1 MNNLTIFDSF
11 AKAKSVISDHQ
22 NISVSV
28 SGGADSDI
36 VMDLVERCKDGLV
49 GYVWF
54 DTGLEYQA
62 TKDHLKY
69 LEEKYGVMIKKVKA
83 VKPIPSACKEFGQP
97 FMSKFVSEMISRLQK
112 YNFKWEDRSFEEL
125 YKEYPKCKSALL
137 WWTNTSAIGSDNPR
151 FGIHKNKWLK
161 EFMVENPPTFKISGK
176 CCEYAKKKPVHNFI
190 KENNITLNITGIRQN
205 EGGIRAVAYK
215 NCFDTKGDVANY
227 RPIFWYTNDDQQEY
241 EREFNVEHSK
251 CYTEY
256 GLKRTGC
263 AGCPFGKNFEKELE
277 IIAEHEPKLLKAV
290 NNIFGDSYE
299 YTRKYLEFKRKKE
312 EEID

>member
-11 AKAKSVISDHQ
+11 AKAKSVISQHQ
-22 NISVSV
+22 NISVAI

-36 VMDLVERCKDGLV
+36 VIDLVEKCKDGLV
-49 GYVWF
+49 DYVWF

-69 LEEKYGVMIKKVKA
+69 LEEKYGVLIKRVKA
-83 VKPIPSACKEFGQP
+83 VKPIPLACKEFGQP

-112 YNFKWEDRSFEEL
+112 YNFKWEDKSFEEL
-125 YKEYPKCKSALL
+125 YKEYPKCKSALM
-137 WWTNTSAIGSDNPR
+137 WWTNTSGTGSDNPR

-161 EFMVENPPTFKISGK
+161 EFMIENPPAFKISGK
-176 CCEYAKKKPVHNFI
+176 CCEFAKKKPVHNFI
-190 KENNITLNITGIRQN
+190 KDNDITLNITGLRQN
-205 EGGIRAVAYK
+205 EGGIRAAAYK
-215 NCFDTKGDVANY
+215 SCFDTKDDVSNY
-227 RPIFWYTNDDQQEY
+227 RPIFWYTNKDKQDY
-241 EREFNVEHSK
+241 ETEFNIEHSK

-277 IIAEHEPKLLKAV
+277 IIAQHEPKLLKAV

-299 YTRKYLEFKRKKE
+299 YTRKYLEFRRKKE
-312 EEID
+312 EQID